1 METLFDF
8 LVKIDKNAFL
18 FINAKSGTYPLVDSA
33 AKIIAS
39 DYLIPVS
46 FSLILVLI
54 WCRGGSLKLQI
65 EGRSAV
71 LKSISTLLCACFVVF
86 ILNEIAFRDRP
97 YTLPDA
103 RLIFY
108 APTDSSF
115 PSNSVAAV
123 AGMAIPIFRTYRVL
137 GIIMLIGSFSLGV
150 GRIFVGIHFPGDVIG
165 GSLIAIVSFWIIGR
179 LFYIFDKQII
189 YLILLFEKS
198 KWLKIFRI

>member
-8 LVKIDKNAFL
+8 LVKLDKNAFL
-18 FINAKSGTYPLVDSA
+18 FINAKSGTYPLVDSV

-54 WCRGGSLKLQI
+54 WFRGRSLKFQI
-65 EGRSAV
+65 EGRTAV
-71 LKSISTLLCACFVVF
+71 LKSISTLLSACFVVF

-150 GRIFVGIHFPGDVIG
+150 GRIFVGIHFPGDIIG
-165 GSLIAIVSFWIIGR
+165 GLLIAIVSFWIIGR
-179 LFYIFDKQII
+179 VFDIFNKQVI